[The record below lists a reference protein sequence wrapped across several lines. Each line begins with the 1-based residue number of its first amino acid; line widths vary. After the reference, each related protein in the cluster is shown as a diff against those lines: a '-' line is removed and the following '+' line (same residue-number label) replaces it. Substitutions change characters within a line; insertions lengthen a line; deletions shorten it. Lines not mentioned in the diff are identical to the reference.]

1 MESKFGHAELTK
13 KMEKQFGESKKQVKV
28 EMQYEKE
35 VQAFIKKIE
44 EARQKAAKSKLIF
57 R

>member
-1 MESKFGHAELTK
+1 
-13 KMEKQFGESKKQVKV
+13 MEKQFGESKKQVKV